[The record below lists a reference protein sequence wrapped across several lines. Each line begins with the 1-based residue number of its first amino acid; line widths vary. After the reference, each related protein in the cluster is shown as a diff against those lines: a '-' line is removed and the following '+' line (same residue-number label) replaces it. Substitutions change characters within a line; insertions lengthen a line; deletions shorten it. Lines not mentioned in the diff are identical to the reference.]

1 MGDEI
6 YKLAI
11 ERARALRNE
20 LQRLDVFISTY
31 EELAANHQYAPPK
44 AAAPLPS
51 AAIQE
56 ASTGNGKQPK
66 AAPQEE
72 LERVVTR
79 VLLENGAPL
88 QRQALFDKVKATGT
102 TIGGQDERS
111 NFGSKISRSD
121 RFVNLPKLGYWPK
134 DRPFEAASYRPT

>member
-1 MGDEI
+1 MSDDI

-11 ERARALRNE
+11 ERARTLRNE

-31 EELAANHQYAPPK
+31 EELATNHQHAPPK

-51 AAIQE
+51 AANLD
-56 ASTGNGKQPK
+56 ASKGDGKPHK

-72 LERVVTR
+72 LERVVMR
-79 VLLENGAPL
+79 VLLEHGAPL

-121 RFVNLPKLGYWPK
+121 RFINLPKLGYWPK
-134 DRPFEAASYRPT
+134 DKPYERAAYRPA

>member
-1 MGDEI
+1 MGEHV

-11 ERARALRNE
+11 DRARSLRHE
-20 LQRLDVFISTY
+20 LQRLDSFISTY
-31 EELAANHQYAPPK
+31 EELMAHSPAPTAKAEPSSALPPPA
-44 AAAPLPS
+44 AAAPEHGRS
-51 AAIQE
+51 
-56 ASTGNGKQPK
+56 PK

-72 LERVVTR
+72 LERVVMR

-88 QRQALFDKVKATGT
+88 QRQALFNKVKATGT